1 MVNWLMHPDALG
13 VVKTLFWGS
22 VLMSLVSFLTDRHLY
37 SLLKAHW
44 KPICFCVALVLLWR
58 IPTEGEFF
66 HGTEY
71 EDSYVYTVAGR
82 QIAEHFRI
90 EPGGPTLPYSIN
102 VCGVGSLT
110 SCKQSYN
117 YPEHLI
123 GYPYILSVFFNTF
136 GYRPSIG
143 SIANVVCACLVDV
156 LVFLLCIVIA
166 DDVIAALGAALIF
179 AITPV
184 FAVWGLETSAEPIS
198 NGCIILVLWF
208 CLRYVFVGTGDRSRV
223 NAFVTWCA
231 FTSMLLLSLT
241 VKRENILLPVVL
253 PVMVFLV
260 QFMNKRL
267 ASVSARRSWWMLLG
281 AAFALMFS
289 LQLRLFQTQSSQIAL
304 LKTFPLTAADLIS
317 YLPVFLG
324 SFFVI
329 QWYGG
334 AVVLVLIGA
343 IVAWRRKALALIP
356 LSLFLGY
363 VLLYAYHIRTYYEMW
378 SGSTDS
384 RAALRFSMSLMGMW
398 SILAG
403 LGTAWVF
410 EWVRRTQA
418 WKNHRVLGKWIAAS
432 IVVVIGGVSYFGTQY
447 FREDV
452 VADEFRMR
460 IEPSLTAVRMA
471 AQDQT
476 KETYILTLEPLIPQM
491 NAEPNVA
498 VLNLHD
504 VDDTVM
510 KEIGF
515 SVGMADVLYLDE
527 AIHRTPADAERYKS
541 QLAYLNQ
548 FQQSVQTS
556 NTIFSVIRI
565 RAVSAKNGLSQNH

>member
-1 MVNWLMHPDALG
+1 
-13 VVKTLFWGS
+13 
-22 VLMSLVSFLTDRHLY
+22 
-37 SLLKAHW
+37 
-44 KPICFCVALVLLWR
+44 
-58 IPTEGEFF
+58 
-66 HGTEY
+66 
-71 EDSYVYTVAGR
+71 
-82 QIAEHFRI
+82 
-90 EPGGPTLPYSIN
+90 
-102 VCGVGSLT
+102 
-110 SCKQSYN
+110 
-117 YPEHLI
+117 
-123 GYPYILSVFFNTF
+123 
-136 GYRPSIG
+136 
-143 SIANVVCACLVDV
+143 
-156 LVFLLCIVIA
+156 
-166 DDVIAALGAALIF
+166 
-179 AITPV
+179 
-184 FAVWGLETSAEPIS
+184 
-198 NGCIILVLWF
+198 
-208 CLRYVFVGTGDRSRV
+208 
-223 NAFVTWCA
+223 
-231 FTSMLLLSLT
+231 
-241 VKRENILLPVVL
+241 
-253 PVMVFLV
+253 
-260 QFMNKRL
+260 
-267 ASVSARRSWWMLLG
+267 
-281 AAFALMFS
+281 
-289 LQLRLFQTQSSQIAL
+289 
-304 LKTFPLTAADLIS
+304 
-317 YLPVFLG
+317 
-324 SFFVI
+324 
-329 QWYGG
+329 
-334 AVVLVLIGA
+334 VLIGA